1 MLSANVPHTAYLTP
15 GFSVSDWIASTRKP
29 RTALDGKGAT
39 NCAAEV
45 HAQAGEHAGWLLF
58 LAQTPNRSLG
68 RLARTVKNIWTK
80 SEKRRTIQPGS
91 MITSLFGNEVCEG
104 CKETNAPIPLPYA

>member
-45 HAQAGEHAGWLLF
+45 HAQAGEHAGWLYSW
-58 LAQTPNRSLG
+58 P
-68 RLARTVKNIWTK
+68 K
-80 SEKRRTIQPGS
+80 
-91 MITSLFGNEVCEG
+91 
-104 CKETNAPIPLPYA
+104 PLIAASGDSPEL